1 MLVQCLYASRLA
13 AAQAESQIDSI
24 MEQSRRNNPRLGVT
38 GILCFTNDVFIQV
51 LEGGRDEVCDLYNKI
66 VGDARHRDV
75 RLLVYGEISE
85 RRFSNWTMGQV
96 DIARVNPGL
105 LLKYSK
111 KATLDPFGCSGRAT
125 MSLIHE
131 LLDSGAIVGRNG

>member
-51 LEGGRDEVCDLYNKI
+51 REGGRDEVCDLYNKI

-125 MSLIHE
+125 ISLIHE